1 MNKILVFLAYFLF
14 FLPFLFIINF
24 LFTIFPIETLQG
36 LPIFF
41 PLIFCS
47 IGLLLSILSYR
58 MKKSVLALLAIIM
71 NALLFLFPFL
81 YMIGG
86 VVFFGP

>member
-24 LFTIFPIETLQG
+24 LFTIFPIEKLQG

-58 MKKSVLALLAIIM
+58 MKKSVLALIAIII
-71 NALLFLFPFL
+71 NGLLLLFPFL
-81 YMIGG
+81 YMMGG